1 MTAVKLAR
9 LAKVTAAQ
17 ITALMLAVPAGAGAL
32 LDGASEAERKA
43 AAGDARGA
51 IIGLHQSVATFSAN
65 LPLIVPRALFV
76 TEKPTGYGAYIA
88 KKEPIFDSGEPLITY
103 LEVAGLKWRTLEDG
117 RKQSNFSVDLELSND
132 KGKTLALKKDF
143 GSFTFTGHVEAQEI
157 YTHLTLDVAGAAP
170 GAYILRYTV
179 NDIVAE
185 RSTPFEQHF
194 TVSDKK

>member
-1 MTAVKLAR
+1 MTALKLAR
-9 LAKVTAAQ
+9 LSQVTAAP
-17 ITALMLAVPAGAGAL
+17 IIALMLAVTAEAGPL

-51 IIGLHQSVATFSAN
+51 FIGLHQSVAKFSAS
-65 LPLIVPRALFV
+65 LPLTVPRALFV
-76 TEKPTGYGAYIA
+76 SEKPTGYGAYTP

-103 LEVAGLKWRTLEDG
+103 LEVAGLRWRTLEDG
-117 RKQSNFSVDLELSND
+117 RKQSNFSVDLELSDD

-179 NDIVAE
+179 NDIIAE